1 MNSALLPSL
10 KKRISLN
17 GVSICYATV
26 LFFSTLFFSNEY
38 YYLLLPFA
46 IILFNL
52 KRLYNFR
59 VNFSKNKTVRNYIV
73 LIIIYVSA
81 SYTNKLINGHPIISL
96 KDYYASFLLF
106 PLLLFTAS
114 LLEFK
119 KVFKY
124 FMYWVVLECL
134 IAFTEYSF
142 GVRSFFIENVASIN
156 KSSDFL
162 YDHRVNGL
170 SISSSVF
177 ALKLLVAVI
186 SIEFIRLN
194 NWFKN
199 LLKTILFIGI
209 LFSFNRAL
217 IISLLL
223 FWFILFA
230 YHLFKK
236 FELKNFISKGTNLI
250 LFAGVFIVFANHNIL
265 VEMKKKNPEKKQLE
279 LKFKNETTALSFADI
294 SEAPRTL
301 YYPQMKVGN
310 ELDTTAVLNKLF
322 YSSTKGI
329 NTSGRTLIWM
339 NYIQFIGEHKWFG
352 FGSDKLLFKAIDQD
366 EKKIK
371 LIHAH
376 NSFLQLLASNGIIIS
391 FLFLG
396 ILFFIWTKKNL
407 LLLIPILLYS
417 CFQYGIFWGFSLLDV
432 FFFSI
437 LITNTNLLDEE

>member
-17 GVSICYATV
+17 GESICYATV

>member
-1 MNSALLPSL
+1 MNSALIPSL

-170 SISSSVF
+170 SIRSSVF

>member
-1 MNSALLPSL
+1 MNSALIPSL

-209 LFSFNRAL
+209 SF
-217 IISLLL
+217 
-223 FWFILFA
+223 
-230 YHLFKK
+230 HLTG
-236 FELKNFISKGTNLI
+236 L
-250 LFAGVFIVFANHNIL
+250 
-265 VEMKKKNPEKKQLE
+265 
-279 LKFKNETTALSFADI
+279 
-294 SEAPRTL
+294 
-301 YYPQMKVGN
+301 
-310 ELDTTAVLNKLF
+310 
-322 YSSTKGI
+322 
-329 NTSGRTLIWM
+329 
-339 NYIQFIGEHKWFG
+339 
-352 FGSDKLLFKAIDQD
+352 
-366 EKKIK
+366 
-371 LIHAH
+371 
-376 NSFLQLLASNGIIIS
+376 
-391 FLFLG
+391 
-396 ILFFIWTKKNL
+396 
-407 LLLIPILLYS
+407 
-417 CFQYGIFWGFSLLDV
+417 
-432 FFFSI
+432 
-437 LITNTNLLDEE
+437 

>member
-1 MNSALLPSL
+1 MNSALIPSL

-81 SYTNKLINGHPIISL
+81 SYTNKLINGHPTISL

-366 EKKIK
+366 EKKLK

>member
-17 GVSICYATV
+17 GESICYATV

-209 LFSFNRAL
+209 IFSFNRAL

-366 EKKIK
+366 EKKLK

>member
-1 MNSALLPSL
+1 
-10 KKRISLN
+10 
-17 GVSICYATV
+17 
-26 LFFSTLFFSNEY
+26 
-38 YYLLLPFA
+38 
-46 IILFNL
+46 
-52 KRLYNFR
+52 
-59 VNFSKNKTVRNYIV
+59 
-73 LIIIYVSA
+73 
-81 SYTNKLINGHPIISL
+81 
-96 KDYYASFLLF
+96 
-106 PLLLFTAS
+106 
-114 LLEFK
+114 
-119 KVFKY
+119 
-124 FMYWVVLECL
+124 MYWVVLECL

-279 LKFKNETTALSFADI
+279 LKFKNEATELSFADI
-294 SEAPRTL
+294 SEAPLTL
-301 YYPQMKVGN
+301 HYPQMKVGN

-366 EKKIK
+366 EKKLK

>member
-1 MNSALLPSL
+1 MNSALIPSL

-217 IISLLL
+217 IISLIL

-279 LKFKNETTALSFADI
+279 LKFKNETTELSFADI

-301 YYPQMKVGN
+301 HYPQMKVGN

-366 EKKIK
+366 EKKLK

-437 LITNTNLLDEE
+437 LMTNTNLLDEE